1 MVRTHIQLREDQAA
15 AIERLAHARSVSM
28 AALIRDAVYQYVER
42 EAVLSLD
49 DRWQRSLAGVGGF
62 RSGGRAYRRRTTSS
76 SPLPQ
81 SECLR
86 RCAVPRRPAPQR
98 RAIRPGSGLL
108 TAGDRRR
115 RTQPY
120 DGIE

>member
-28 AALIRDAVYQYVER
+28 AALIRDAVHQNVER

-62 RSGGRAYRRRTTSS
+62 RSGGRAYRRRTTRVRR
-76 SPLPQ
+76 
-81 SECLR
+81 CLR
-86 RCAVPRRPAPQR
+86 VSAFVDAPFLVALLHKDARFAQAV
-98 RAIRPGSGLL
+98 GS
-108 TAGDRRR
+108 
-115 RTQPY
+115 
-120 DGIE
+120 